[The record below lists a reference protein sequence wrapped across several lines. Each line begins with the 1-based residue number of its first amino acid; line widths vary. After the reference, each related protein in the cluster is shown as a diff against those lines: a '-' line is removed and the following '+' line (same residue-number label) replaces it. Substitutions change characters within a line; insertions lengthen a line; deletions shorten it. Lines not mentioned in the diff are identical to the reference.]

1 VHLGVLWV
9 DDSENAPSAAGN
21 SDTGGPSSALDDE
34 QSSPGG
40 SAATDDKPKPKDSLD
55 KLESVSRVLAA
66 IAIPTVIAL
75 GGWAI
80 QNSVSHQSISKDY
93 VTLAISILEKSD
105 VERDSGLREWAVDLL
120 NDNSPTRFSP
130 AIAADLKSGA
140 LNLQQAIGAAVS
152 SSANGGV
159 AVAPA
164 RRQIAAIT
172 QRGVVVYNLGE
183 RLPPRL
189 LPSLGHV
196 NSVIYSADG
205 QWLISGN
212 SSGSIDYW
220 RTQNWSLDF
229 SLHVK
234 DSVTGLAVTRDG
246 RELVA
251 QVGGEKLAVFDIQ
264 TRRQINEITAEAT
277 PK

>member
-1 VHLGVLWV
+1 M

-21 SDTGGPSSALDDE
+21 SEGGGPSSALDDRK
-34 QSSPGG
+34 SSAG
-40 SAATDDKPKPKDSLD
+40 SSAEADDKPKPKDPLD
-55 KLESVSRVLAA
+55 KVESVSRVIAA
-66 IAIPTVIAL
+66 IAIPTVIAI

-105 VERDSGLREWAVDLL
+105 VERDAGLREWAVDLL

-130 AIAADLKSGA
+130 AIAADLKSGV

-152 SSANGGV
+152 SSASGGV
-159 AVAPA
+159 AVSPT

-172 QRGVVVYNLGE
+172 ERGVVIYNLGAHV
-183 RLPPRL
+183 PPRL
-189 LPSLGHV
+189 LSSLGRV

-212 SSGSIDYW
+212 ASGVIDYW
-220 RTQNWSLDF
+220 RTGTWHLDF
-229 SLHVK
+229 SLHVNGP
-234 DSVTGLAVTRDG
+234 VTGLAVTRDA

-251 QVGGEKLAVFDIQ
+251 QVEGSRLAVFDIQ
-264 TRRQINEITAEAT
+264 TRRQINEILTEAAL
-277 PK
+277 P